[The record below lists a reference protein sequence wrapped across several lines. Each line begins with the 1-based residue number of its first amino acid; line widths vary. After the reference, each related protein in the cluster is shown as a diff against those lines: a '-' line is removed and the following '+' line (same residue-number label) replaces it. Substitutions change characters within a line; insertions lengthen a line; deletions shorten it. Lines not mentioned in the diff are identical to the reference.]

1 MRNER
6 LTKADVFGWLKE
18 LDRYMPMDGCRERD
32 PGDSRVKGALLF

>member
-6 LTKADVFGWLKE
+6 LTKADVFEWLKE
-18 LDRYMPMDGCRERD
+18 LDLYTPMDRCRERD